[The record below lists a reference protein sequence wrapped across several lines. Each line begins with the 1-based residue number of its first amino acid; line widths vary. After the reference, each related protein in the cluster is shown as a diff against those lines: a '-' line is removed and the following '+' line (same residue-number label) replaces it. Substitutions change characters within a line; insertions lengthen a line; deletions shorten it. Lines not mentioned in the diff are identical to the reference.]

1 MPPRLSKRP
10 PHRPKL
16 PSRPSTPPPHL
27 SSSAPQ
33 PLPASYVVPAA
44 HDGSSVN
51 QISMSGL
58 HIQSPVTFGDG
69 PLPSISHMDW
79 AASHSPPP
87 LSYAQ
92 PENSNP
98 SLHRSYLPALSA
110 GQSIQAQSPSLQL
123 SGTPAPAPTQ
133 AHSTSESDDADIA
146 SKTTRPKTLQWT
158 SAMEK
163 AALQLYYDAALE
175 GKRSDNGFKSDVHQH
190 VVNKLR
196 EQFPGSAFTISKCKS
211 KLSQKEYDAFVACR
225 NASGFGW
232 DDIRCEVTASNEV
245 WESFLKVSG
254 AQNLVLFLEAGWRL
268 TNWLQSHPQARRF
281 RNQSFPEWEQL
292 QIIFG
297 ASATGDAAKSL
308 SQRAKE
314 GAVRPKPDED
324 SSSSEN
330 NNPEG
335 HSRGKPPVR
344 KRTRQ
349 TTGAAF
355 SSAIHDLIEAFAP
368 QSSTASTNADPSSSV
383 QKTEQLTDEA
393 AVNEAVDLFQTS
405 MAPQLA
411 WSDLVV
417 GFSVLEK
424 PSKARM
430 YLKLEQIYKNQWLS
444 YEIKK
449 EAQRN

>member
-10 PHRPKL
+10 PRRPKL
-16 PSRPSTPPPHL
+16 PSRPPTPPPHP
-27 SSSAPQ
+27 SSAAPQ
-33 PLPASYVVPAA
+33 PS
-44 HDGSSVN
+44 SSVN
-51 QISMSGL
+51 QIPMSGL
-58 HIQSPVTFGDG
+58 QIQSNETFRDG

-79 AASHSPPP
+79 ASSPSLPP
-87 LSYAQ
+87 LSYV
-92 PENSNP
+92 ESNNIYP
-98 SLHRSYLPALSA
+98 SSHRSYPPAWSA
-110 GQSIQAQSPSLQL
+110 GQSIQTQSSLPPP
-123 SGTPAPAPTQ
+123 SGTPASVPTQ
-133 AHSTSESDDADIA
+133 ADRISHSSDSDHPPE
-146 SKTTRPKTLQWT
+146 TTRPKTLQWT

-163 AALQLYYDAALE
+163 AAIQLYCDAALE

-190 VVNKLR
+190 VVNKLN
-196 EQFPGSAFTISKCKS
+196 EQFPGSEFTISKCKS
-211 KLSQKEYDAFVACR
+211 KLSQSFKKEYDAFLACR

-245 WESFLKVSG
+245 WEHFLK
-254 AQNLVLFLEAGWRL
+254 
-268 TNWLQSHPQARRF
+268 SHPQARRF

-314 GAVRPKPDED
+314 AAVRDKPDED
-324 SSSSEN
+324 SSTSEN
-330 NNPEG
+330 NEAEG
-335 HSRGKPPVR
+335 HARGKPPVR
-344 KRTRQ
+344 KRVRQ

-368 QSSTASTNADPSSSV
+368 KPSTASTNQDPSTAV
-383 QKTEQLTDEA
+383 QKTEHLTDEA
-393 AVNEAVDLFQTS
+393 AVNEAVDLFQST

-430 YLKLEQIYKNQWLS
+430 YLKLEHIYKNQWLS

-449 EAQRN
+449 EAERN